1 MSVARYYHTAS
12 TLANGSILVTGGY
25 NGTFLD
31 STELYNP
38 STGNWTTTLKKKSD
52 MNWSCEQVITWC
64 KSFIDDDSILSRFE
78 VIMSSFCCSL
88 CPTNRRFDSFAKM
101 FQHIT
106 LYHQNEPNFNITC
119 DLNNACGV
127 LYKTYSAYKAHVY
140 RQHITELHLKNKSN
154 NNSNITSSESE
165 QQEIMN
171 NSSMGLGTNNDDDD
185 I

>member
-1 MSVARYYHTAS
+1 
-12 TLANGSILVTGGY
+12 
-25 NGTFLD
+25 
-31 STELYNP
+31 
-38 STGNWTTTLKKKSD
+38 
-52 MNWSCEQVITWC
+52 
-64 KSFIDDDSILSRFE
+64 
-78 VIMSSFCCSL
+78 IMSSFCCSL

-119 DLNNACGV
+119 ALNNARGV

-140 RQHITELHLKNKSN
+140 RQHISELHLKNKSN

-171 NSSMGLGTNNDDDD
+171 NS
-185 I
+185 